1 MVKIEDIQRIALDE
15 NEALWVTIYR
25 GDKPNSI
32 YQQEVETVYS
42 ALATMFV
49 STRIIVTSE
58 DIDIKAINIPEELF
72 K

>member
-1 MVKIEDIQRIALDE
+1 MVKIEDIQRIALGE
-15 NEALWVTIYR
+15 NEALWVTIRR

-42 ALATMFV
+42 ALATMFMT
-49 STRIIVTSE
+49 TRIIITSE
-58 DIDIKAINIPEELF
+58 DIDIKAINIPEELS

>member
-15 NEALWVTIYR
+15 NEALWVTIRR

-32 YQQEVETVYS
+32 YQQEVQTVYDTLS
-42 ALATMFV
+42 TMFLT
-49 STRIIVTSE
+49 TRIIVTSE
-58 DIDIKAINIPEELF
+58 DIDIKAVTIPEELS

>member
-32 YQQEVETVYS
+32 YQREVQTVYDTLS
-42 ALATMFV
+42 TMFLT
-49 STRIIVTSE
+49 TRIIVTSE
-58 DIDIKAINIPEELF
+58 DIDIKAITFPEELS